1 MRPCVGVTDSRG
13 GVVCPPLCKY
23 HELQD
28 GTYTLAD
35 VERFHQAM
43 DEIIEGRINGG

>member
-1 MRPCVGVTDSRG
+1 MRPCVGVIDSTG
-13 GVVCPPLCKY
+13 CVICPPLCKY

-35 VERFHQAM
+35 VERFHIAI
-43 DEIIEGRINGG
+43 DELIRVRNG